1 MYVFTGFCR
10 TQQGGKEKGA
20 SKERLVL
27 AIKPKQKVSPLLR
40 LYYMR
45 KILGSRMPTKRS
57 LWDKHYPPRLL
68 LLKLPEQGK
77 KL

>member
-1 MYVFTGFCR
+1 MYGFTGFCP

-20 SKERLVL
+20 SKVGLLL

-40 LYYMR
+40 CYYMR
-45 KILGSRMPTKRS
+45 KILGLRMPTKRS